1 MNAEQRQAVADLRH
15 QGYAVIIWTPEELKG
30 ANPRRVEDRSVELGW
45 DVIECLK
52 EDPAPTF
59 RVSEPITYEQFAIL
73 CWCLW
78 RMDTGWVL
86 PYRRFLSVLTANWI
100 YDREHGDF
108 GRAEILNMMLNG
120 YEGIDDDWA
129 GYLPARLLNRMESE
143 EFAPDYVNDFIAY
156 ALENFI
162 SPAPNLEN

>member
-1 MNAEQRQAVADLRH
+1 MNAEQRQVVADLRH

-59 RVSEPITYEQFAIL
+59 RVSEHITYEQLVVL

-78 RMDTGWVL
+78 QIDAAKYMS
-86 PYRRFLSVLTANWI
+86 YRRFLSFLTANWI

-108 GRAEILNMMLNG
+108 DRAEILNMMLNG
-120 YEGIDDDWA
+120 YEGIDGDWA
-129 GYLPARLLNRMESE
+129 GDLPARLLGRMESE
-143 EFAPDYVNDFIAY
+143 EFAPDYVNDFLSY
-156 ALENFI
+156 ALENFTSS
-162 SPAPNLEN
+162 SPSPEN